1 MTSKRN
7 KIWKGFTTWKR
18 REGQRKV
25 VWMEENIDRRQE
37 DDKKLKVVETI
48 EDQRL
53 SRKRRTGVS
62 RVVHERESS
71 DSHHENRKS
80 LCLSHTIEENLI
92 TSPPPTMTTPR
103 RTGRCFLTTLHTV
116 RIHTCRSL
124 DRHDFTHSIEL
135 LPLHIHLRCALFSSD
150 CLLKDSNRKSLS

>member
-1 MTSKRN
+1 
-7 KIWKGFTTWKR
+7 
-18 REGQRKV
+18 
-25 VWMEENIDRRQE
+25 MEENIDRREE

-80 LCLSHTIEENLI
+80 LCLSHTIEE
-92 TSPPPTMTTPR
+92 T
-103 RTGRCFLTTLHTV
+103 
-116 RIHTCRSL
+116 
-124 DRHDFTHSIEL
+124 
-135 LPLHIHLRCALFSSD
+135 
-150 CLLKDSNRKSLS
+150 